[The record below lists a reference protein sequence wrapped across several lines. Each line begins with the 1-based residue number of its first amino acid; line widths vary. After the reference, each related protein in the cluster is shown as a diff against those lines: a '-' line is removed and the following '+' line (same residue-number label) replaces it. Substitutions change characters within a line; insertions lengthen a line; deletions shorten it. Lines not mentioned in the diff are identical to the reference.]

1 MVMEEDPSQSV
12 TKFDKQERMQA
23 VDSGLI
29 DWSEVLKTA
38 WLQQEMNCVD
48 LRRGLA
54 QRLVQPMRRR
64 MFESPRRE

>member
-38 WLQQEMNCVD
+38 WLQ
-48 LRRGLA
+48 
-54 QRLVQPMRRR
+54 
-64 MFESPRRE
+64 